1 MLAGKTTSMEVA
13 ILSPFHFEQVI
24 DLWVRG
30 NVLNVEIQST
40 GINLSR
46 SGIITINFESKNI
59 IV

>member
-13 ILSPFHFEQVI
+13 ILSPFYFEQAI

-30 NVLNVEIQST
+30 NVLNAEIQSP

-46 SGIITINFESKNI
+46 SGIITTNFESKNI